1 MFYDSKTQLIPFT
14 DQQKGIKKLTCTI
27 CKPDKISLKTRNL
40 ELNLPQ
46 IHSNI
51 NNFYVSWHFQDVMHN
66 LQTIFLQFTDQKKVW
81 NGTNSTNRTFRK

>member
-51 NNFYVSWHFQDVMHN
+51 NNFYVS
-66 LQTIFLQFTDQKKVW
+66 
-81 NGTNSTNRTFRK
+81 